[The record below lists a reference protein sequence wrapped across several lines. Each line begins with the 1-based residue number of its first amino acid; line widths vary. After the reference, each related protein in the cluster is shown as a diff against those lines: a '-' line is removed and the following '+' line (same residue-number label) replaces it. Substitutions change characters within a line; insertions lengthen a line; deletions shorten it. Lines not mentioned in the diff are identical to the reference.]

1 MDTDIRKIGELADL
15 ESFDPAAFKADGK
28 VSQDVCNFVLT
39 LGLIF
44 NDLKDLIYAHVL
56 LQTQT
61 PEGKFKITRHWGDY
75 SGIEGHIIRLMLGLF
90 REILVLIDANDN
102 VLSDPYFQSVIFSL
116 KKEER
121 SIWDSLIATAQG
133 KKPTTPEG
141 VLALKARN
149 AVTFHYEPK
158 AIYKGYSEFFSSGS
172 HGSEKAF
179 ISRGDGTAD
188 TRLFF
193 ADAAIAGYFR
203 TQIGDGDVAILD
215 KTLKQLLDSL
225 ILFKIVH
232 NFIQKRSFAYR
243 SEAEET

>member
-1 MDTDIRKIGELADL
+1 MENDVRRIGDLASL

-44 NDLKDLIYAHVL
+44 NDLKDLIHTQVL
-56 LQTQT
+56 LLTQK
-61 PEGKFKITRHWGDY
+61 PEGEFRITRHWGDY
-75 SGIEGHIIRLMLGLF
+75 AGVEGHILRLMLGLF

-121 SIWDSLIATAQG
+121 SIWDSLIAMAQG

-141 VLALKARN
+141 LLALKARN

-158 AIYKGYSEFFSSGS
+158 AIYRGYSEYFSSGS
-172 HGSEKAF
+172 RGSERAF

-193 ADAAIAGYFR
+193 ADAAVTGYFM
-203 TQIGDGDVAILD
+203 TQIGDGDAAILD

-232 NFIQKRSFAYR
+232 NFIQKRGFAYR
-243 SEAEET
+243 AETEES